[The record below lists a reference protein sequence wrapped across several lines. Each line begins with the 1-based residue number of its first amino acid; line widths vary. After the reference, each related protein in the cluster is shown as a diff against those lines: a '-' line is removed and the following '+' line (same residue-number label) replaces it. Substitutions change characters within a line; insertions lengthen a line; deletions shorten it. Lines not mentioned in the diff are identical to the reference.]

1 MDEGGGLTTRRGKG
15 SEDEPSGEGGL
26 LLTSRKVDRA
36 SRGETTRGETT
47 RGDSWTPSTG
57 PGWNLAGS
65 INESESQWT
74 CESVS
79 Q

>member
-26 LLTSRKVDRA
+26 LLTSRRVDRA
-36 SRGETTRGETT
+36 SRGETTRG
-47 RGDSWTPSTG
+47 DSWTLSTG